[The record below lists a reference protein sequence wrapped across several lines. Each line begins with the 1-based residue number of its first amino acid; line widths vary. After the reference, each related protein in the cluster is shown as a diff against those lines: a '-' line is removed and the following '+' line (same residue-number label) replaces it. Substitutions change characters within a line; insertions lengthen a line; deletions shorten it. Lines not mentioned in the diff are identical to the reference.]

1 MNTIWVI
8 KNAYKKENKDSEI
21 GIQIKK
27 AENFLANQNHS
38 LGSIW
43 KSISR
48 ISVHWSEESTGT
60 TTTTP
65 TPFNYQTHPGTIYTS
80 QLLNYS
86 RLPKPKNEE
95 NFEKELEEL
104 TKSTS
109 ALNVS
114 SPFQIQKKK
123 MIFKFFDKLSQDF
136 SELLDDKEEN
146 NVMVLIVV
154 DKEQNKQSFTAHSAI
169 LRYRS
174 SYFNKELSNLITL
187 DGDNT
192 NIKTITLQNISAQLF
207 EVILKYIYG
216 GIINTDNMDTKTI
229 FKLMI
234 VANELEF
241 EELSERLENHFVE
254 SKAPWLRTYFTF
266 VYNSSF
272 ENNKLKNLEKFR
284 NDTIA
289 KYPNLIFESAEFTS
303 IRESALVSILKLN
316 DLQVKES
323 EIWDHVIKWGTAQN
337 STLPEKLEEWSDE
350 NFITLK
356 TTLQQCLPLIRYFQI
371 SNSDVMEKVEPY
383 NKILDEQLW
392 NDLKQHLTLPDR
404 PIKSIVLPPRV
415 IELFS
420 TILNEEQAVMISSW
434 IDHRRVNYSSI
445 NNPYEF
451 RLILRGSKDG
461 FSPRTFW
468 NVCDG
473 YVNTIVVAKVKGTD
487 EIVGGFNPLAWDK
500 KTTEWKKTNKSF
512 IFSFKEGYIQ
522 NSILS
527 RVKDKDY
534 ALFYHYISD
543 CYGPK
548 FGGDEF
554 RLESWVN
561 DFTLDKQSVCSS
573 AFFNH
578 YEKPIRSTSE
588 KFSITDYEVF
598 TVITKSSCSIS

>member
-1 MNTIWVI
+1 MNVYQDFHS
-8 KNAYKKENKDSEI
+8 KNILSYNFENDIIISDFGLKVLSGDEEYTKAADVYSFGIIAYEIVTGFLPYPDLPHNKD
-21 GIQIKK
+21 
-27 AENFLANQNHS
+27 LAMKICNELRPKIPFHNPKLITRIIMRYWDARNQ
-38 LGSIW
+38 
-43 KSISR
+43 
-48 ISVHWSEESTGT
+48 ESPNTT

-65 TPFNYQTHPGTIYTS
+65 LDYQHIRKQIIPVDLI
-80 QLLNYS
+80 QIFQNQRMKKFL
-86 RLPKPKNEE
+86 KKNLK
-95 NFEKELEEL
+95 NR
-104 TKSTS
+104 
-109 ALNVS
+109 
-114 SPFQIQKKK
+114 
-123 MIFKFFDKLSQDF
+123 LSQDF
-136 SELLDDKEEN
+136 SELLNDKEEN
-146 NVMVLIVV
+146 NVMVLIEV
-154 DKEQNKQSFTAHSAI
+154 DEEPNKKSFTAHSAI

-216 GIINTDNMDTKTI
+216 GIINTENMDTKTI

-289 KYPNLIFESAEFTS
+289 KYPNLIFESSEFTS

-383 NKILDEQLW
+383 NKILDEQL
-392 NDLKQHLTLPDR
+392 
-404 PIKSIVLPPRV
+404 
-415 IELFS
+415 
-420 TILNEEQAVMISSW
+420 
-434 IDHRRVNYSSI
+434 
-445 NNPYEF
+445 
-451 RLILRGSKDG
+451 
-461 FSPRTFW
+461 
-468 NVCDG
+468 
-473 YVNTIVVAKVKGTD
+473 
-487 EIVGGFNPLAWDK
+487 
-500 KTTEWKKTNKSF
+500 
-512 IFSFKEGYIQ
+512 
-522 NSILS
+522 
-527 RVKDKDY
+527 
-534 ALFYHYISD
+534 
-543 CYGPK
+543 
-548 FGGDEF
+548 
-554 RLESWVN
+554 
-561 DFTLDKQSVCSS
+561 
-573 AFFNH
+573 
-578 YEKPIRSTSE
+578 
-588 KFSITDYEVF
+588 
-598 TVITKSSCSIS
+598 